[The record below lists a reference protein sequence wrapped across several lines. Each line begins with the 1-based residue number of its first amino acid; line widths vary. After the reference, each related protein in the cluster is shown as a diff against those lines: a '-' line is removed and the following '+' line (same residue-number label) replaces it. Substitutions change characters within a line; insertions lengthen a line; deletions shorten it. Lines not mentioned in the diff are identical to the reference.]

1 MARLPTLRQLR
12 HLVALHETGHFGRA
26 AQAAHVT
33 QSTLSA
39 SIKELETLLGVPLV
53 DRTSRW
59 VAFTPLGTATVERA
73 RRLLNEAE
81 ELVQLAK
88 SAAGP
93 LAGPLRLGVIPTL
106 GPFFLPA
113 AIARLRRRF
122 PRLRLYL
129 REELTERLLTRL
141 EGGALDVALIALPYD
156 TGGFETMALFD
167 DRFVLACRKDHRLA
181 KAAVVRP
188 RELAGEP
195 LLLLEEGHCLRG
207 HALSACELPG
217 RGGAAVLEATSLH
230 TLVQM
235 VEGGLGVTLLPEIAV
250 RGGILRGT
258 SLVTRPLGDPPE
270 ARTIALAWRRGTQ
283 REREFRLL
291 GEELIA
297 AHAPAAKGAGV
308 AGAAGR
314 GNGPGGARKRARTAA
329 S

>member
-1 MARLPTLRQLR
+1 MIHLPTLRQLR

-39 SIKELETLLGVPLV
+39 SIKELETLLGLALV
-53 DRTSRW
+53 DRTSRR
-59 VAFTPLGTATVERA
+59 VTFTPLGLATVERA

-93 LAGPLRLGVIPTL
+93 LAGPLRLGVIPTI

-113 AIARLRRRF
+113 ALARLRRRF
-122 PRLRLYL
+122 PRLRLFL
-129 REELTERLLTRL
+129 REELTERLLARL
-141 EGGALDVALIALPYD
+141 AGGELDVALIALPYG
-156 TGGFETMALFD
+156 TGGFETMALFE
-167 DRFVLACRKDHRLA
+167 DRFALVSRKGHRLA
-181 KAAVVRP
+181 KAAAVRP

-207 HALSACELPG
+207 HALSACQLRE

-235 VEGGLGVTLLPEIAV
+235 VEGGLGVTLLPELAL

-258 SLVTRPLGDPPE
+258 SLVTRPLTEPAE

-283 REREFRLL
+283 REHEFRLL

-297 AHAPAAKGAGV
+297 AHAAGEGTHS
-308 AGAAGR
+308 ASRSERRAAGR
-314 GNGPGGARKRARTAA
+314 GRARTAA